1 MVGALFDLLH
11 IPVVHNGTVFHLPGF
26 TIEVARECSGINS
39 TLAFLVLSLVIAKFY
54 IRTWWKSVLFVGFGL
69 LVMIL
74 KNAIRIVTLTLL
86 AMYVNPDF
94 LTGNLHRHGGIVFF
108 LLGLLIMWPVFLA
121 LRPATFVKFAEGK

>member
-11 IPVVHNGTVFHLPGF
+11 VPVMREGTVFHLPGL

-39 TLAFLVLSLVIAKFY
+39 ALAFLALSLVMAKLY
-54 IRTWWKSVLFVGFGL
+54 VQAWWKRVLFIGCGL

-74 KNAIRIVTLTLL
+74 KNAIRIVTLTVL

-94 LTGNLHRHGGIVFF
+94 LNGNLHHHGGIVFF
-108 LLGLLIMWPVFLA
+108 LVGLLVMWPVFRA
-121 LRPATFVKFAEGK
+121 LRSAEPVHG